1 MITVGET
8 YQSDAY
14 DVLNPAVLDGDGHP
28 SPQTGTTVTVGVVL
42 PDLSVDTAAVSET
55 TPGTYVFSYTTT
67 RAGRHEFS
75 VRATQ
80 GFLGSTV
87 LVLGEDVFNVQPATS
102 GALVGLREA
111 KERLGIERDIVDD
124 DEEIRSKILAASQM
138 VEQATRLWHRATVVE
153 TFPSG
158 RAPVLSQLPVVSVT
172 SLEQVGSAP
181 VAGAGVVEVDAAGV
195 MTVLTGSVTWPW
207 SWPNTNRVTVTY
219 EAGEEGVPVAVQ
231 EAVLATVEDMWSAQR
246 GPANLPLASEEAEFE
261 AVTAYALPAA
271 AQKALEPWRKLPGI
285 A

>member
-14 DVLNPAVLDGDGHP
+14 DVLNPAVLDGDGQP

-55 TPGTYVFSYTTT
+55 TPGTYVFTYTTT

-87 LVLGEDVFNVQPATS
+87 LVLGEDVFNVQPAAS

-111 KERLGIERDIVDD
+111 KDRLGIERDIVDD
-124 DEEIRSKILAASQM
+124 DEEIRSKILAASQL
-138 VEQATRLWHRATVVE
+138 VEQETRLWHRVTVVE
-153 TFPSG
+153 SFRPG
-158 RAPVLSQLPVVSVT
+158 RTPVLSQLPVVSVT
-172 SLEQVGSAP
+172 SLEQVGSTP
-181 VAGAGVVEVDAAGV
+181 VAGAGVVEVDEAGV
-195 MTVLTGSVTWPW
+195 LTPVYGAVAWPW
-207 SWPNTNRVTVTY
+207 AWPNSNSVTVTY
-219 EAGEEGVPVAVQ
+219 EAGEEVVPVAVQ
-231 EAVLATVEDMWSAQR
+231 EAVLTTVEEMWSATR
-246 GPANLPLASEEAEFE
+246 GPANLPLASDEAEFE
-261 AVTAYALPAA
+261 ADTGYALPAA
-271 AQKALEPWRKLPGI
+271 AQKALKPWRKLEGI